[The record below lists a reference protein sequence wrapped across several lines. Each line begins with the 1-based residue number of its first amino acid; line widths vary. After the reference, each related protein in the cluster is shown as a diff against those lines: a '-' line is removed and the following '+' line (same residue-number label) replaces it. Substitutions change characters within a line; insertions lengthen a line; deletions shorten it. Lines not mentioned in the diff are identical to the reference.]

1 MRIAWITLNLV
12 GLALIVGSAI
22 YMPAHKNG
30 NLTLPLFSLGC
41 ACSVV
46 SNYFRWRIHRVK

>member
-22 YMPAHKNG
+22 YMPAHKNSS
-30 NLTLPLFSLGC
+30 LT
-41 ACSVV
+41 
-46 SNYFRWRIHRVK
+46 